1 MLDFIG
7 TVVTATLMV
16 FAVNAVIVFMD
27 IPRFAKLMLALASG
41 LWIGLSAAAGAAGMI
56 ATSRPFPVV
65 GIFVALPLLAAA
77 IATGWPAAR
86 RAMLSVPMP
95 LMIGL
100 NIGRIFA
107 VLFFLLAAE
116 GRLAGPFPVFAGWG
130 DIITGVAAV
139 PLLWLSSNEETR
151 PTSAIAVWNLFGM
164 ADLVLAIALGV
175 TSAEGSPLQVFTTAP
190 GSAAMQQLP
199 WSFVPTV
206 LVPFWLI
213 LHAIIWVQLRQ
224 QAHLSHPAN
233 AVA

>member
-16 FAVNAVIVFMD
+16 FAVNAVIIFMD
-27 IPRFAKLMLALASG
+27 TSRFAKLALALAIG
-41 LWIGLSAAAGAAGMI
+41 VWIGLSAAGAAGMI
-56 ATSRPFPVV
+56 GISKPFPVV

-77 IATGWPAAR
+77 IATSSPAAR

-116 GRLAGPFPVFAGWG
+116 GRLSGPFPVFAGWG
-130 DIITGVAAV
+130 DIITGVVAV
-139 PLLWLSSNEETR
+139 PLLWLVNHEGTR
-151 PTSAIAVWNLFGM
+151 RANAIAAWNLFGA
-164 ADLVLAIALGV
+164 ADLALAITLGV
-175 TSAEGSPLQVFTTAP
+175 TSAEGSPMQIFTGP

-213 LHAIIWVQLRQ
+213 LHAIIWVQLRRR
-224 QAHLSHPAN
+224 APLSHPAH

>member
-27 IPRFAKLMLALASG
+27 IPRVAKLMLALAIG

-56 ATSRPFPVV
+56 AISKPFPVV
-65 GIFVALPLLAAA
+65 GIFFALPLVATA
-77 IATGWPAAR
+77 IATAWPAAR

-107 VLFFLLAAE
+107 VLFFLLAYE
-116 GRLAGPFPVFAGWG
+116 GRLAGPFPFFAGWG
-130 DIITGVAAV
+130 DIITAVAAV
-139 PLLWLSSNEETR
+139 PLLWLSNDEATR
-151 PTSAIAVWNLFGM
+151 PTGAIAVWNLFGT
-164 ADLVLAIALGV
+164 ADLALAITLGV
-175 TSAEGSPLQVFTTAP
+175 TSAQGSPLQVFTTAP

-199 WSFVPTV
+199 WSFIPTV

-213 LHAIIWVQLRQ
+213 LHAIIWVQLRRRAQ
-224 QAHLSHPAN
+224 LGHPAV

>member
-16 FAVNAVIVFMD
+16 FAVNAVIVCMD
-27 IPRFAKLMLALASG
+27 ISRFAKLALALAIG

-56 ATSRPFPVV
+56 AISKPFPFV
-65 GIFVALPLLAAA
+65 GIFVALPLFAAA
-77 IATGWPAAR
+77 IATSWPAAR
-86 RAMLSVPMP
+86 SAMLSVPMP

-107 VLFFLLAAE
+107 VLFFLLAAD
-116 GRLAGPFPVFAGWG
+116 GRLSGPFPVFAGWG
-130 DIITGVAAV
+130 DIITGVVAV
-139 PLLWLSSNEETR
+139 PLLWLVNHEGTR
-151 PTSAIAVWNLFGM
+151 RANVIAAWNLFGA
-164 ADLVLAIALGV
+164 ADLALAITLGV
-175 TSAEGSPLQVFTTAP
+175 TSAEGSPLQVFAGP

-213 LHAIIWVQLRQ
+213 LHAIIWVQLRRR
-224 QAHLSHPAN
+224 APLSHPAH

>member
-1 MLDFIG
+1 
-7 TVVTATLMV
+7 
-16 FAVNAVIVFMD
+16 VIVFMD
-27 IPRFAKLMLALASG
+27 ISRFAKLALALAVG

-56 ATSRPFPVV
+56 AISKPFPVV
-65 GIFVALPLLAAA
+65 GIFVALPLLAAG
-77 IATGWPAAR
+77 IATSWPAGR

-116 GRLAGPFPVFAGWG
+116 GRLSGPFPVFAGWG
-130 DIITGVAAV
+130 DIITGVVAV
-139 PLLWLSSNEETR
+139 PLLWLVNHEGTR
-151 PTSAIAVWNLFGM
+151 RANAIAAWNLFGA
-164 ADLVLAIALGV
+164 ADLALAITLGV
-175 TSAEGSPLQVFTTAP
+175 TSAEGSPLQIFTGP

-213 LHAIIWVQLRQ
+213 LHAIIWVQLRRR
-224 QAHLSHPAN
+224 APLSHPAH

>member
-27 IPRFAKLMLALASG
+27 ISRFAKLALALAIG
-41 LWIGLSAAAGAAGMI
+41 LWIGLSAAAGAAGMMAI
-56 ATSRPFPVV
+56 SKPFPVV
-65 GIFVALPLLAAA
+65 GIFVALPLLAAG
-77 IATGWPAAR
+77 IATNWPAAR

-116 GRLAGPFPVFAGWG
+116 GRLSGPFPVFAGWG
-130 DIITGVAAV
+130 DIITGVVAM
-139 PLLWLSSNEETR
+139 PLLWFVNHEGTR
-151 PTSAIAVWNLFGM
+151 RANAIAAWNLFGA
-164 ADLVLAIALGV
+164 ADLALAITLGV
-175 TSAEGSPLQVFTTAP
+175 TSAEGSPLQIFTGP

-206 LVPFWLI
+206 LVPFWFI
-213 LHAIIWVQLRQ
+213 LHAIIWVQLRRR
-224 QAHLSHPAN
+224 APLSHPAH